1 MGNGGRLNMKLK
13 LPIILFL
20 LSLISFNFYFSQKK
34 LDKYTQAKINL
45 SSLVGSTSYLGR
57 LDFWHLL
64 VQNGDWVN
72 AAVLEKKINPDQVIT
87 YKINHQPQELQK
99 KIDQLEINNEKT
111 ADDYIELAKAQSLL
125 GQNSQAIESIKKAHQ
140 LDPIRPD
147 VDRLF
152 YLVSN

>member
-1 MGNGGRLNMKLK
+1 MKSK
-13 LPIILFL
+13 LSIIIIL
-20 LSLISFNFYFSQKK
+20 SILIGTNLYFSQNHP
-34 LDKYTQAKINL
+34 DKYTQAKTNL

-64 VQNGDWVN
+64 VQNGDWSN
-72 AAVLEKKINPDQVIT
+72 AATLENKLNPDQAIT
-87 YKINHQPQELQK
+87 YKLNHQPQELQK
-99 KIDQLEINNEKT
+99 KIDQLNINDQKT
-111 ADDYIELAKAQSLL
+111 TDDYIELAKAQSLL